1 MKMFCIC
8 AMLMGIICYLGFS
21 IDIMKSELEE
31 IKKILESKE

>member
-1 MKMFCIC
+1 MGMFWLC
-8 AMLMGIICYLGFS
+8 AILMGIICYLGFS